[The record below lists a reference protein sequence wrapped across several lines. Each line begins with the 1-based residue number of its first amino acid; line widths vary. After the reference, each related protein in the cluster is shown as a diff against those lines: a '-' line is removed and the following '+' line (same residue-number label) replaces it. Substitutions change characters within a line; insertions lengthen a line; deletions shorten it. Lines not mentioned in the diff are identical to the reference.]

1 MNLFSHTLANR
12 ITLIR
17 IVLTPLFIFFI
28 LSNMNYSLHIGVAI
42 FIFLSLTDFLD
53 GYFAR
58 KKKQITALGKIMDP
72 IADKLLIGSA
82 LILFTGRGVD
92 LWITITILLRE
103 FLITALKIY
112 MLGKGKVISSSISG
126 KLKTIMQSIALSFV
140 MLNLSFHYWLL
151 IAAAILTVASGI
163 EYIIKIKS
171 ITGNEIINVLNIIT
185 FIRFCLIPV
194 FITLIFKSNRVTAII
209 IFALIT
215 SSDKLDGVFARYM
228 NQITRIGTAF
238 DSFAD
243 WTFIISVFFVLFI
256 KYNLSYIWAVL
267 LFIPGLVSAAS
278 KMIYERKKG
287 EIPVTPIAKIAMGFI
302 YMTILAILIDFEY
315 KNVMMSVM
323 IGLSYLSMA
332 VYIIKAANSVYGKKR
347 VNQT

>member
-1 MNLFSHTLANR
+1 M
-12 ITLIR
+12 
-17 IVLTPLFIFFI
+17 
-28 LSNMNYSLHIGVAI
+28 
-42 FIFLSLTDFLD
+42 
-53 GYFAR
+53 
-58 KKKQITALGKIMDP
+58 
-72 IADKLLIGSA
+72 
-82 LILFTGRGVD
+82 
-92 LWITITILLRE
+92 
-103 FLITALKIY
+103 
-112 MLGKGKVISSSISG
+112 
-126 KLKTIMQSIALSFV
+126 
-140 MLNLSFHYWLL
+140 
-151 IAAAILTVASGI
+151 
-163 EYIIKIKS
+163 
-171 ITGNEIINVLNIIT
+171 
-185 FIRFCLIPV
+185 
-194 FITLIFKSNRVTAII
+194 
-209 IFALIT
+209 IT